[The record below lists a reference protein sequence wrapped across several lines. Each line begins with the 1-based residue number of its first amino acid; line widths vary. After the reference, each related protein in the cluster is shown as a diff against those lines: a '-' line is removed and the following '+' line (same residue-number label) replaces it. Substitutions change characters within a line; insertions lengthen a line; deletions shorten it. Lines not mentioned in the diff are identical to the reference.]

1 MLSIDKNER
10 STQAGI
16 EYDRISTLVGAL
28 AKLSK
33 SPAAQLLYYGYAP
46 SNNPGNHRVL
56 AVMGRPAMS
65 EIEWHYA
72 DFPRVQSQYP
82 SLAKHWPA
90 VIWTERE
97 MWEQARVLPTGH
109 PDLRPILNPHT
120 SRIQG
125 VAHGDGVFH
134 LPLGPVR
141 GDVAESA
148 FYLFDTIGEQI
159 MHMQPQLFYKH
170 RDIEHLAIGLPV
182 QDALLLSERVSGTST
197 IAHATAFSRAVEQA
211 LGSDVHLGTELERT
225 ILSELE
231 RLYNHAHDFS
241 QIAGA
246 TGMTVAQAQ
255 FARVKEEFL
264 RLNADVTGS
273 RYLRNAIQPN
283 LPSSINWGATQDS
296 VLRCLEITND
306 KVQRLVH
313 QLLKTPTFVDRLQP
327 TGIVTEE
334 WARAY
339 NTVGPVARACGLSVD
354 TRQDYLP
361 WYQDLDYIMAW
372 LDSPTG
378 DALSRFLIRVQ
389 EWSVSQMVIRRCLHE
404 VHSHDSY
411 KSVYAE
417 APLSRTGIGLSESP
431 RGRVAHIVQL
441 DSKDQISFWSIR
453 SASAWNWPVFGLATA
468 NGNIQTD
475 FPIIE
480 SSFGLSCAGIDR

>member
-1 MLSIDKNER
+1 MLSIDKNAR
-10 STQAGI
+10 TTQAGV
-16 EYDRISTLVGAL
+16 EHDRISTLVGAV
-28 AKLSK
+28 AQLSK
-33 SPAAQLLYYGYAP
+33 SPSVQLLYYGYAP
-46 SNNPGNHRVL
+46 SDNLDNHRIL
-56 AVMGRPAMS
+56 AVIGRPAMS

-72 DFPRVQSQYP
+72 DFPRIQNQYP

-90 VIWTERE
+90 VIWSERE
-97 MWEQARVLPTGH
+97 MWEQSQVVPTGH

-120 SRIQG
+120 SGIQG
-125 VAHGDGVFH
+125 VAYGDGVFH

-141 GDVAESA
+141 GDVAESIY
-148 FYLFDTIGEQI
+148 YLFDTIGEQI
-159 MHMQPQLFYKH
+159 MHLQPQLFYKH
-170 RDIEHLAIGLPV
+170 RDIERLAIGLPV

-211 LGSDVHLGTELERT
+211 LGSDIHLGTELERT

-241 QIAGA
+241 QLAGA

-255 FARVKEEFL
+255 FARVKEEIL

-283 LPSSINWGATQDS
+283 LPSSINWGAVQDS

-306 KVQRLVH
+306 RVQSFIQ

-327 TGIVTEE
+327 TGIVTQE

-361 WYQDLDYIMAW
+361 WYQDLDYVMAQ
-372 LDSPTG
+372 LDTPTG

-389 EWSVSQMVIRRCLHE
+389 EWSVSQTVIRRCLRE
-404 VHSHDSY
+404 VRALDSFD
-411 KSVYAE
+411 SAYAL
-417 APLSRTGIGLSESP
+417 APLPRTGIGLSESP

-480 SSFGLSCAGIDR
+480 SSFGLSCAGVDR